1 MDPDIITHVSL
12 SVFKRNLLLENQI
25 SHGIRS
31 LHTEKKGLSGSTVA
45 GFEMV
50 LHQWTSA
57 ALEVKEKN
65 INWFSLKRFMQNKI

>member
-1 MDPDIITHVSL
+1 MDLDIITHVLL

-31 LHTEKKGLSGSTVA
+31 LPTEKKVLSGAKFA
-45 GFEMV
+45 GFEML

-65 INWFSLKRFMQNKI
+65 INWFSLRKSVQNKI